1 MPRRHNVKEI
11 NLTIDDVIPFKN
23 ENHAGFI
30 IQWSA
35 DIGFGEYTLYRSPDE
50 NKLEWFGDSECM
62 DSNCDKEFL
71 AELMKLFVEKI
82 TIV

>member
-1 MPRRHNVKEI
+1 MPVMRMRLPRKQENEKHLLYK
-11 NLTIDDVIPFKN
+11 NLH

-71 AELMKLFVEKI
+71 AELMKLFVDI
-82 TIV
+82 TK